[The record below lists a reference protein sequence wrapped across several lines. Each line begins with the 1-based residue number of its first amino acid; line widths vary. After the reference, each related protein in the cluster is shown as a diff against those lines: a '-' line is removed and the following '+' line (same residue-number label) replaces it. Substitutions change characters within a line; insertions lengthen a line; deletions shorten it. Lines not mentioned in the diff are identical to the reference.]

1 MLHGIDLFVVISG
14 SVSILSTLPL
24 GYLAYRGHCDARELR
39 RIQAELAEIQ
49 REIRHEQQV
58 AVVGLEG
65 PVVEGL
71 LVVGVRA
78 RVEQGTGQHLP
89 LRVRRLV
96 ADPALAVPE
105 RAGEGGEDGALPCQ
119 R

>member
-58 AVVGLEG
+58 AVKRIE
-65 PVVEGL
+65 ET
-71 LVVGVRA
+71 RE
-78 RVEQGTGQHLP
+78 RVESVG
-89 LRVRRLV
+89 
-96 ADPALAVPE
+96 
-105 RAGEGGEDGALPCQ
+105 RAASYIGRSP
-119 R
+119 